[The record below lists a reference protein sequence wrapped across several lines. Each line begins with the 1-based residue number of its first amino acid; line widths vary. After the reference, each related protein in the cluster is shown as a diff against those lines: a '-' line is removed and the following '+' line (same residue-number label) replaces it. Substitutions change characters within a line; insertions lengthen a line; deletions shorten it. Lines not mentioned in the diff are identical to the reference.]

1 MKMTIIG
8 VKRITGKAKAT
19 GNPFDMCHVIA
30 LIPVETRVGALS
42 LDGAGMETMEIPLA
56 VEALN
61 EFKVLKFPAPVDL
74 LVEPR
79 PRNGKVES
87 VIVGIIPARAA

>member
-8 VKRITGKAKAT
+8 VKRITGIAKAT

-30 LIPVETRVGALS
+30 LVPVEVRAGKLA

-61 EFKVLKFPAPVDL
+61 EFKVLKFPGAVDL
-74 LVEPR
+74 MVEPR

-87 VIVGIIPARAA
+87 VVVGIIPARAA